1 MTNALSELGKRR
13 DLLYAITWREIKIRY
28 KQSIMGFLWAI
39 LLPAVIIAAGLL
51 VRFGMAALSGKA
63 VPAQDLAGVTVKA
76 LVWAFFA
83 GAMRFAPTSLVG
95 NANLVTKIYMPRE
108 IFPIAAVLS
117 QLIDFFL
124 AGALVAVGLLAA
136 GFGLSWQI
144 LWLPVLLLLLIGLAT
159 GWALLLSAACLFYRD
174 VKYFVEV
181 AITFAIFVTPIF
193 YDVEMFKKWAT
204 VLNLNPLASLIEG
217 IEKCVVYHES
227 PNLMWVSYSAL
238 VATASLVG
246 GFYLFKKWEP
256 GFAESI

>member
-28 KQSIMGFLWAI
+28 KQSVMGFLWAI
-39 LLPAVIIAAGLL
+39 LLPAVIIAAGVL
-51 VRFGMAALSGKA
+51 VRFGMSALSGKA

-83 GAMRFAPTSLVG
+83 GAMRFSSTSLVG

-117 QLIDFFL
+117 QLIDFL
-124 AGALVAVGLLAA
+124 VAGALVGLGLLIA
-136 GFGLSWQI
+136 GFGLSWQL
-144 LWLPVLLLLLIGLAT
+144 LWVPVLLLLTIALAT

-181 AITFAIFVTPIF
+181 FITFAIFITPIF
-193 YDVEMFKKWAT
+193 YDVEMFKRWANI
-204 VLNLNPLASLIEG
+204 LNLNPLAPLIEG
-217 IEKCVVYHES
+217 ISKCAVYHVS
-227 PNLMWVSYSAL
+227 PDLLWVSYSAL
-238 VATASLVG
+238 AAAGSLIG
-246 GFYLFKKWEP
+246 GFHLFKKWEP

>member
-1 MTNALSELGKRR
+1 MANALTELGKRR

-39 LLPAVIIAAGLL
+39 LLPAVIIAAGVL
-51 VRFGMAALSGKA
+51 VRYGMSALSGKP
-63 VPAQDLAGVTVKA
+63 VPAQALAGVTVKA

-83 GAMRFAPTSLVG
+83 GTMRFSSTSLAG

-117 QLIDFFL
+117 QLIDFAV
-124 AGALVAVGLLAA
+124 AGTLVGLGLLIA
-136 GFGLSWQI
+136 GFGVSWQL
-144 LWLPVLLLLLIGLAT
+144 LWLPLLMILIIALAT
-159 GWALLLSAACLFYRD
+159 GWALFLSAACLFYRD

-181 AITFAIFVTPIF
+181 VITFAIFITPVF

-204 VLNLNPLASLIEG
+204 VLYLNPLAPLIEG
-217 IEKCVVYHES
+217 VEKCAVYHEM
-227 PNLMWVSYSAL
+227 PDLFWISYSA
-238 VATASLVG
+238 VAAAISLVG